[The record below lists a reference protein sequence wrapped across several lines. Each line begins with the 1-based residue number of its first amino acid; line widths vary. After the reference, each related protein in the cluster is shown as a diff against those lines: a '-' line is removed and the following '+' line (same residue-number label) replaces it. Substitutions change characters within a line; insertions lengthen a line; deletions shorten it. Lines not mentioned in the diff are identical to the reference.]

1 MRFMAGGIVWSR
13 QLGDD
18 VAPYLVIRVE
28 YRDVHFM
35 NLSTGQTFDID
46 VEMLD
51 DRIQDTNDLRYEAPP
66 CSG

>member
-1 MRFMAGGIVWSR
+1 MESTARRRRRTAVR
-13 QLGDD
+13 R